1 MSRSSSKFI
10 DGNTEAEDDDVWY
23 EVTDSYSSL
32 NPTSEILLLHYQV
45 ACEIPKI
52 VSYDVYI
59 ESVDQ
64 ETVFVCSS
72 SDLDDEITSSIGSSS
87 PISSYSFGSHGDME
101 ETSNT
106 PSSSYT
112 LPEDQEAADNAT
124 RKGPIGA
131 VDPFQI
137 FLVFRDA

>member
-1 MSRSSSKFI
+1 MDQNQMGCDRSEQFFLWIKTFQKWIFFLIFLLDHYVFSHILRVLRRFLIMSRSSSKFI

-45 ACEIPKI
+45 SCEIPKI

-64 ETVFVCSS
+64 EIVFLCSS
-72 SDLDDEITSSIGSSS
+72 SDLNTSYIKKIHS
-87 PISSYSFGSHGDME
+87 
-101 ETSNT
+101 
-106 PSSSYT
+106 
-112 LPEDQEAADNAT
+112 
-124 RKGPIGA
+124 
-131 VDPFQI
+131 DPAE
-137 FLVFRDA
+137 R